1 MIRLQEF
8 FQHGLSRVAELN
20 ARMRQRLE
28 ITGLL
33 PLSDSDEEPEP
44 LKNAVQIALQPV
56 ETPSNFR
63 KSLRNNLTIAAQ
75 HRMSGLVV
83 EYPRPWR
90 QGVVWGL
97 SLGLLAATITAFV
110 LLFRPS
116 KG

>member
-1 MIRLQEF
+1 MIRLQES
-8 FQHGLSRVAELN
+8 FQNGLSRVAELN

-28 ITGLL
+28 LVGLL
-33 PLSDSDEEPEP
+33 PPPDEEPEP
-44 LKNAVQIALQPV
+44 LKSAVQVALQPIR
-56 ETPSNFR
+56 TPSNFR
-63 KSLRNNLTIAAQ
+63 QSLRNNLTIAAQ

-90 QGVVWGL
+90 QGVMLGL
-97 SLGLLAATITAFV
+97 SLGFLAATVAAFV